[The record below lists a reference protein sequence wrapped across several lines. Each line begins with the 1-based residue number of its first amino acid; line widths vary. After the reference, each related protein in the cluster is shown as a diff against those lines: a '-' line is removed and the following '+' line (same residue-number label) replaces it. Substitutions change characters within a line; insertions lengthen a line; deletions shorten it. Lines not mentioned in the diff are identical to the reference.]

1 MRQKLWGDRSIGG
14 KYTAVFAVVMLTFIS
29 SLMITYWLLSD
40 TSESIQDTREKND
53 MVIDVSE
60 LMSLYQAKY
69 LNIPEYIITEQDENL
84 VTYLALSEE
93 FVETAKLLR
102 ENLDNDEQIDMFHQ
116 IIENN
121 HALDEYY
128 FSEIVPNVQQINT
141 ETFTELQATANTL
154 KEETIDL
161 GEGLMGEAVTSN
173 TTSIEH
179 AQSNIGRTILI
190 LIISVLVSIVIST
203 TLIYFISRNIRHRM
217 ARVVETSDQIAR
229 GNLNVSK
236 LDAHSKDEIGLL
248 SKSINEMGV
257 SLKKMIVE
265 VSTLANSVDG
275 QVQTFTS
282 TSGEVKEG
290 SEQIALTIEELASG
304 ATNQANEASVISER
318 TQSLNKEIIHANEI
332 GERLATFSE
341 EVYTVSLDG
350 DLQMKDSLEQMTRIN
365 DMVEQSVNKINN
377 LEQQT
382 TSISKIVSVISSIAD
397 QTNLLALN
405 ASIEAARAGEA
416 GKGFA
421 VVADEVRK
429 LAEEVTTSVG
439 SIKEIVD
446 TIKEDTAEMVFDL
459 TSGFQEVN
467 KGKDQIETSGKYFS
481 DIKEKVSNMVERVND
496 ISAALSSFNETSE
509 EISNSVEHIAAISE
523 ESAAGSEEIS
533 ASVIEQQNAI
543 NKVSSGASELSK
555 MVERMNGVI
564 SHFQIDEQQRE
575 VTDTKEPTE
584 KRGWRKLNAR
594 KKI

>member
-1 MRQKLWGDRSIGG
+1 MRKRLWRDRSIGG
-14 KYTAVFAVVMLTFIS
+14 KYAVVFLVVMVTFIS
-29 SLMITYWLLSD
+29 SLMMTYWLLSN
-40 TSESIQDTREKND
+40 TSDSIQETRVKND
-53 MVIDVSE
+53 MVIEVSE
-60 LMSLYQAKY
+60 LMSLYQENY
-69 LNIPEYIITEQDENL
+69 LNIPEYIITEQDDNL
-84 VTYLALSEE
+84 VQYLSLSEE
-93 FVETAKLLR
+93 FVETAKQLR
-102 ENLDNDEQIDMFHQ
+102 GNLDNDEQVGMFHQ
-116 IIENN
+116 IIDNN

-141 ETFTELQATANTL
+141 EAFTELQAIANSL
-154 KEETIDL
+154 KEETMDL
-161 GEGLMGEAVTSN
+161 GEGLMGAAITSN
-173 TTSIEH
+173 TLSIED

-190 LIISVLVSIVIST
+190 LLLSVVVSIVVST
-203 TLIYFISRNIRHRM
+203 TLIFFISRNIRRSM
-217 ARVVETSDQIAR
+217 TRVVETSDQIAR
-229 GNLNVSK
+229 GNLNVEK
-236 LDAHSKDEIGLL
+236 LDDDSKDEIGLL
-248 SKSINEMGV
+248 SKSINDMGG

-265 VSTLANSVDG
+265 VSTLANSVDH

-282 TSGEVKEG
+282 TAGEVKEG

-304 ATNQANEASVISER
+304 ATNQANEASTISER
-318 TQSLNKEIIHANEI
+318 TQYLNNEIISANEI

-341 EVYTVSLDG
+341 EVLTVSVDG
-350 DLQMKDSLEQMTRIN
+350 DLQMKDSLDQMTRIN
-365 DMVEQSVNKINN
+365 DMVEQSVSKMNH

-446 TIKEDTAEMVFDL
+446 TIKGDTAEMVSDL

-467 KGKDQIETSGKYFS
+467 KGKDQIETSGKYFT
-481 DIKEKVSNMVERVND
+481 DIKQKVSNMVERVND
-496 ISAALSSFNETSE
+496 ISNALSSFNETSE

-533 ASVIEQQNAI
+533 ASVIEQQRAI
-543 NKVSSGASELSK
+543 NQVSTGASELTQ

-564 SHFQIDEQQRE
+564 SHFQIDDQES
-575 VTDTKEPTE
+575 TTE
-584 KRGWRKLNAR
+584 KKGKEEV
-594 KKI
+594 K